1 MSAIA
6 AFQLQRR
13 KPDALRLAEQAYELA
28 SAVADRRQLLDAGMA
43 LGHVLV
49 SSCPARALLEGLYR
63 SGAND
68 EWLSTRPV
76 VSDLVE
82 PAPGIGIWRPSG
94 STEGMPSSTRSM
106 TENRRCERHRRARCG
121 LIAVISDRARR
132 LAKRGREAAN
142 GQLWNLVWYE
152 SVLGLVELWDGD
164 PGRAVARF
172 AAAERAGRAA
182 DLVEPSAFLWRADH
196 VEALL
201 ALGRISDAV
210 EVLDAW
216 EADATRVGR
225 EWYSRTRHAAAVSSP
240 RAWERRNGRAGSRA
254 SRRAARRSR

>member
-1 MSAIA
+1 MGRPWKEVA
-6 AFQLQRR
+6 LQYSI
-13 KPDALRLAEQAYELA
+13 D
-28 SAVADRRQLLDAGMA
+28 DR
-43 LGHVLV
+43 
-49 SSCPARALLEGLYR
+49 
-63 SGAND
+63 
-68 EWLSTRPV
+68 
-76 VSDLVE
+76 E
-82 PAPGIGIWRPSG
+82 PAVRTGIVALVAAYRGDF
-94 STEGMPSSTRSM
+94 
-106 TENRRCERHRRARCG
+106 
-121 LIAVISDRARR
+121 DRARR

-225 EWYSRTRHAAAVSSP
+225 EWVLAHATRCRGLVAAAHGSETAVP
-240 RAWERRNGRAGSRA
+240 VLERAVAQHDAVGDPFGRARALLALGVVERRARQK
-254 SRRAARRSR
+254 RAARDALAAALAGFEELGAASWWTRHGPSSAASVGALASTA